1 MKRMSGKVEK
11 ITSWQQLIE
20 KPKVG
25 KAQIRF
31 ADGSWGEIE
40 VKSLSKAEVDE
51 INEMWDAQKPAQ
63 PTDYLKVPGK
73 APQQITLTEGEQYE
87 KWKTDCQA
95 IDNLKIAHT
104 ALKFLVISP
113 EPAEGLVG
121 IDAIKDQIKQLN
133 AAIGFGNFAEI
144 IKQGY
149 IASGI
154 NFDEQVENA
163 KNF

>member
-1 MKRMSGKVEK
+1 MSEKVEK
-11 ITSWQQLIE
+11 ITSWKQLIE

-25 KAQIRF
+25 KAKIRF

-40 VKSLSKAEVDE
+40 VKSLSKAKVDE
-51 INEMWDAQKPAQ
+51 INEMWDAQKEPQ
-63 PTDYLKVPGK
+63 PTDYLKINGK
-73 APQQITLTEGEQYE
+73 APQLVTLTEGEVYE
-87 KWKTDCQA
+87 KWKNDCQA

-104 ALKFLVISP
+104 ALEFLVMDI
-113 EPAEGLVG
+113 EPAEGLTG
-121 IDAIKDQIKQLN
+121 LDAIKDRIKQFN
-133 AAIGFGNFAEI
+133 DNIGFGNFAEI

-149 IASGI
+149 VASGI